1 MRSFKQLVRVAAATI
16 IATGV
21 FAGAV
26 SPADAAPVHSHRT
39 VVVTPMGDTGWGP

>member
-26 SPADAAPVHSHRT
+26 SPADAAPASHHH
-39 VVVTPMGDTGWGP
+39 VVVTPMNDTGWGP